1 MRQIVATL
9 FCFLLAGAA
18 IAQAEGNPFELLF
31 RARQDSLG
39 EYPGKQADPSNPFE
53 LRARPAVRSPKAAE
67 NTRALFT
74 IRSGQPRFAAQLT
87 QIRSVATIALM
98 LLLAIL
104 LTLYRKLFARSYS
117 SFFNDN
123 LMFLFYR
130 EQEGRAGN
138 PMWLLF
144 LILPINLGLFAY
156 MLCNHYK
163 IEFAPNAWIQLG
175 VCLAFALG
183 AIGLKILVLGLMAN
197 LFSIEKEINRYIF
210 LILVFG
216 VVLGVFLSL
225 FNILLAYAPE
235 KLHEP
240 LVYATGILL
249 ALTYLFRGLR
259 ALLLANKFIVS
270 HLFHFLLYICT
281 VEALPLLLFVKAISP

>member
-1 MRQIVATL
+1 LRQIVATL

-53 LRARPAVRSPKAAE
+53 LRVRPAVRSPKAAE

-74 IRSGQPRFAAQLT
+74 IRSGQPRFAAQLA
-87 QIRSVATIALM
+87 QIRSVATVVLM

-130 EQEGRAGN
+130 EQEGRIGN
-138 PMWLLF
+138 PIWLLF

-163 IEFAPNAWIQLG
+163 IEFAPTAWIQLG
-175 VCLAFALG
+175 ICLVLVLI

-197 LFSIEKEINRYIF
+197 LFSIEKEIKRYIF

-216 VVLGVFLSL
+216 VVLGVFLSP

-235 KLHEP
+235 TLHEP
-240 LVYATGILL
+240 LVYATTVLIG
-249 ALTYLFRGLR
+249 LTYLFRGLR

-281 VEALPLLLFVKAISP
+281 VEALPLLLFVKAILP